1 MAELT
6 KPQYSN
12 QKLYPSDRKVYQVQ
26 PERSDFARPS
36 NIPNQSLTASR
47 VFDSLAKS
55 LDNFHGLYQQSENTA
70 NQLQARQ
77 VINNKLAHNAN
88 LKEMLTLHLPET
100 DFQNIKLK
108 DVIKKVRTIDGQGN
122 SELFIGKNGEHNI
135 SIMSMPE
142 GLSPEVEAMVEE
154 TFIREDT
161 GFIGSL
167 ISQVGAVQQEQST
180 LILAQAEQEYKTGL
194 FHDYANNG
202 RYQGRQEAE
211 KRRQILLSE
220 ITKLA
225 ETNSYNATEI
235 RDKRE
240 KTVQMMLQAEFDY
253 MYGREGVEGGRTAE
267 QTRRDVLRRAEK
279 GKFDFV
285 TQNGKTIKLNPD
297 YYQNRLY
304 TTTEKHRQQK
314 INEAE
319 SDEIDQQ
326 SLNLQNELKRIVE
339 KGEITLESVFN
350 NTYNDIVK
358 HGEYDKIPRSQIFK
372 MLHDRQLELLRKDAS
387 EEKIE
392 NASELQDQLS
402 IMRSKLS
409 TDKGYKEN
417 IKNYAT
423 LQNGKWEPKD
433 IKTLKGLYGESFRK
447 SHVRDM
453 ITAYDIGVT
462 KNEKI
467 LKLAIEKDS
476 VKSFISEQ
484 EARISAGAEG
494 TANVLDD
501 FANGKFNKKT
511 GEVTY
516 LLDEDKIQK
525 GQPGYHRIQS
535 LLKDSDF
542 PEATEKQILA
552 TKKSILSTIINS
564 AANNS
569 RKLNEALLKEQKGQ
583 EVFEKDMTMRMDS
596 ITTDY
601 INSLDAMIKNGDNQF
616 LERTKPWDNKAPN
629 LVQLNRITAYKSTLD
644 RITDLVQNKKTYNL
658 EDLKKIISDLNQ
670 YKLNGMPL
678 GEEKNALLTRYTN
691 VVSNHLESYF
701 DNINNN
707 PRATGFAETNQ
718 EAYFKENGKYDMGAY
733 QNWLR
738 KKGKE
743 YSRATVISDETKEKI
758 KNLNNI
764 NQEDATTD
772 FHNLWNVLNMYGEPL
787 SWGNDMAYKN
797 IFNELPEKF
806 KIDFNNMVTAKGVL
820 NFDNFKASWSRG
832 KDDVKG
838 MK

>member
-1 MAELT
+1 MATIE
-6 KPQYSN
+6 KPQYHN
-12 QKLYPSDRKVYQVQ
+12 PKQYPQDRRVYQVT
-26 PERSDFARPS
+26 PAREEFTRPS
-36 NIPNQSLTASR
+36 NIPNQQLTASK

-55 LDNFHGLYQQSENTA
+55 VDNFQGLYQQSENTA
-70 NQLQARQ
+70 NQLQARE

-88 LKEMLTLHLPET
+88 LKEMLKLHLPET

-108 DVIKKVRTIDGQGN
+108 DVIEKVRTIDGQGN

-142 GLSPEVEAMVEE
+142 GLSPEVEEMVEE

-161 GFIGSL
+161 GFIESL
-167 ISQVGAVQQEQST
+167 ISQVGSVQQEQST

-211 KRRQILLSE
+211 KRRQILLNE
-220 ITKLA
+220 ITRLA
-225 ETNSYNATEI
+225 ETNSWNATEI

-240 KTVQMMLQAEFDY
+240 KTVQMMLQAEFDW
-253 MYGREGVEGGRTAE
+253 MYQREGVEGGKTAE
-267 QTRRDVLRRAEK
+267 QTRRDVLRNAEK
-279 GKFDFV
+279 GGFNFV
-285 TQNGKTIKLNPD
+285 TQNGATIRLNPD

-314 INEAE
+314 IDKVE

-326 SLNLQNELKRIVE
+326 RLNLQNELKRIVE
-339 KGEITLESVFN
+339 KGEINLESVFN
-350 NTYNDIVK
+350 NTYNDLIK
-358 HGEYDKIPRSQIFK
+358 HGEYNKIPRSQIFK

-387 EEKIE
+387 EEKLE
-392 NASELQDQLS
+392 DASQLEDQLS

-417 IKNYAT
+417 IKNYAN
-423 LQNGKWEPKD
+423 LKNGKWEPKD
-433 IKTLKGLYGESFRK
+433 KEILKELYGKSFRK

-494 TANVLDD
+494 TANVLED
-501 FANGKFNKKT
+501 FAVGKINKKT

-525 GQPGYHRIQS
+525 GQPGYHKIQS
-535 LLKDSDF
+535 LLDASEF

-552 TKKSILSTIINS
+552 TKKSILSQIINS

-569 RKLNEALLKEQKGQ
+569 RRLNEALLKEQKGQ
-583 EVFEKDMTMRMDS
+583 EVSERDMTMRMDS

-644 RITDLVQNKKTYNL
+644 RITDLVQNKKTY
-658 EDLKKIISDLNQ
+658 DLQELRKVTNDLNS
-670 YKLNGMPL
+670 YKLNGVPL
-678 GEEKNALLTRYTN
+678 SKEKNALLTRYIN
-691 VVSNHLESYF
+691 VVSNHLEKYYDDI
-701 DNINNN
+701 DNR
-707 PRATGFAETNQ
+707 PRATGFGETNQ
-718 EAYFKENGKYDMGAY
+718 EAYFKENGKYDMEAY
-733 QNWLR
+733 QNWLL
-738 KKGKE
+738 KKGKDDK
-743 YSRATVISDETKEKI
+743 RAIVISDETKEKI

-764 NQEDATTD
+764 NREDATTD
-772 FHNLWNVLNMYGEPL
+772 FNSLYGTLIMYGDPL
-787 SWGNDMAYKN
+787 SWGYEMAYKN
-797 IFNELPEKF
+797 IFQELPEKF
-806 KIDFNNMVTAKGVL
+806 KIDFNNMITGKGVL
-820 NFDNFKASWSRG
+820 NVDNFKASWLRN

-838 MK
+838 ME

>member
-1 MAELT
+1 MATIE
-6 KPQYSN
+6 KPQYHN
-12 QKLYPSDRKVYQVQ
+12 PKQYPQDRRVYQVT
-26 PERSDFARPS
+26 PAREEFTRPS
-36 NIPNQSLTASR
+36 NIPNQQLTASK

-55 LDNFHGLYQQSENTA
+55 VDNFQGLYQQSENTA
-70 NQLQARQ
+70 NQLQARE

-88 LKEMLTLHLPET
+88 LKEMLKLHLPET

-108 DVIKKVRTIDGQGN
+108 DVIEKVRTIDGQGN

-142 GLSPEVEAMVEE
+142 GLSPEVEEMVEE

-161 GFIGSL
+161 GFIESL
-167 ISQVGAVQQEQST
+167 ISQVGSVQQEQST
-180 LILAQAEQEYKTGL
+180 LILSQAEQEYKTGL

-211 KRRQILLSE
+211 KRRQILLNE
-220 ITKLA
+220 ITRLA
-225 ETNSYNATEI
+225 ETNSWNATEI

-240 KTVQMMLQAEFDY
+240 KTVQMMLQAEFDW
-253 MYGREGVEGGRTAE
+253 MYQREGVEGGKTAE
-267 QTRRDVLRRAEK
+267 QTRRDVLRNAEK
-279 GKFDFV
+279 GGFNFV
-285 TQNGKTIKLNPD
+285 TQNGATIRLNPD

-314 INEAE
+314 IDKVE

-326 SLNLQNELKRIVE
+326 RLNLQNELKRIVE
-339 KGEITLESVFN
+339 KGEINLESVFN
-350 NTYNDIVK
+350 NTYNDLIK

-387 EEKIE
+387 EEKLE
-392 NASELQDQLS
+392 DASQLEDQLS

-417 IKNYAT
+417 IKNYAN
-423 LQNGKWEPKD
+423 LKNGKWEPKD
-433 IKTLKGLYGESFRK
+433 KEILKELYGKSFRK

-494 TANVLDD
+494 TANVLED
-501 FANGKFNKKT
+501 FAVGKINKKT

-525 GQPGYHRIQS
+525 GQPGYHKIQS
-535 LLKDSDF
+535 LLNASEF

-552 TKKSILSTIINS
+552 TKKSILSQIINS

-569 RKLNEALLKEQKGQ
+569 RRLNEALLKEQKGQ
-583 EVFEKDMTMRMDS
+583 EVSERDMTMRMDS

-601 INSLDAMIKNGDNQF
+601 INSLDAMVKNGDNQF

-644 RITDLVQNKKTYNL
+644 RITDLVQNKKTY
-658 EDLKKIISDLNQ
+658 DLQELRKVTNDLNS
-670 YKLNGMPL
+670 YKLNGVPL
-678 GEEKNALLTRYTN
+678 SKEKNALLTRYIN
-691 VVSNHLESYF
+691 VVSNHLEKYYDDI
-701 DNINNN
+701 DNR
-707 PRATGFAETNQ
+707 PRATGFGETNQ
-718 EAYFKENGKYDMGAY
+718 EAYFKENGKYDMEAY

-738 KKGKE
+738 KKGKNDK
-743 YSRATVISDETKEKI
+743 RAIVISDETKEKI

-764 NQEDATTD
+764 NREDATTD
-772 FHNLWNVLNMYGEPL
+772 FNSLYGTLSMYGEPF
-787 SWGNDMAYKN
+787 SWGYEMAHKN
-797 IFNELPEKF
+797 IFQELPEKF
-806 KIDFNNMVTAKGVL
+806 KIDFNNMITGKGVL
-820 NFDNFKASWSRG
+820 NVDNFKASWLRD

-838 MK
+838 ME